1 MDYHAIHADEL
12 PEGTLG
18 VESMV
23 SGNLWKWRVS
33 EGEQVKSG
41 QCLAI
46 IESMKMEIS
55 LECPNEGSVH
65 SLLKSEGQRVSPGEN
80 LLLIATTS

>member
-1 MDYHAIHADEL
+1 M
-12 PEGTLG
+12 
-18 VESMV
+18 
-23 SGNLWKWRVS
+23 
-33 EGEQVKSG
+33 
-41 QCLAI
+41 

-55 LECPNEGSVH
+55 LESPNEGSVH